1 MTKLVSIIT
10 PTYNAEKFVA
20 QTIESVLRQTHQN
33 WELVIVD
40 DCSSDTTF
48 DILQVFANQD
58 SRIKIFQL
66 ERNSGP
72 GVARNFAIQ
81 QAKGNYIAFL
91 DADDLWKPQK
101 LTKQLQFME
110 DENLP
115 MTFSFYEQI
124 DEEGKSLH
132 KQITAPLEVSY
143 NQLFYCNWIGNLTG
157 IYSVD
162 FFGKIPI
169 SSIKKRQDW
178 ILWLTLVQ
186 KIKTVKPVPESL
198 AFYRVRKNSVS
209 SSKVKLIQYNY
220 AIYRNFHGNNLLKAA
235 FNTSLF
241 LVHQLLIKPRF
252 TKKSNYKSD

>member
-1 MTKLVSIIT
+1 MNGLVSIIT
-10 PTYNAEKFVA
+10 PTYNSAKYIAETIQSVQN
-20 QTIESVLRQTHQN
+20 QTYQN
-33 WELVIVD
+33 WEWIIID
-40 DCSSDTTF
+40 DGSSDTTWEL
-48 DILQVFANQD
+48 INSLSD
-58 SRIKIFQL
+58 SRIKSFKL
-66 ERNSGP
+66 DENSGP
-72 GVARNFAIQ
+72 GIARNIAIQ
-81 QAKGNYIAFL
+81 QAQGNYIAFL
-91 DADDLWKPQK
+91 DADDVWKPEK
-101 LTKQLQFME
+101 LAKQLQFME
-110 DENLP
+110 EENLP
-115 MTFSFYEQI
+115 MTFSFYEQM

-198 AFYRVRKNSVS
+198 AFYRVRKDSVS
-209 SSKVKLIQYNY
+209 SSKVKLIKYNY
-220 AIYRNFHGNNLLKAA
+220 AIYRNFHGNHPLKAA
-235 FNTSLF
+235 FNTALF

-252 TKKSNYKSD
+252 TKTI

>member
-1 MTKLVSIIT
+1 MKLVSIIT
-10 PTYNAEKFVA
+10 PTFNAEQFIL
-20 QTIESVLRQTHQN
+20 QTIQSVLEQTYTH
-33 WELVIVD
+33 WELILVD
-40 DCSSDTTF
+40 DCSSDSTWEL
-48 DILQVFANQD
+48 IHSISD
-58 SRIKIFQL
+58 SRIKCFKLDQ
-66 ERNSGP
+66 NSGP

-81 QAKGNYIAFL
+81 QAQGNYIAFL
-91 DADDLWKPQK
+91 DADDVWKPEK
-101 LTKQLQFME
+101 LAKQLQFME
-110 DENLP
+110 EENLP
-115 MTFSFYEQI
+115 MTFSFYEQMN
-124 DEEGKSLH
+124 EEGKSLH
-132 KQITAPLEVSY
+132 KQITTPLEVSY

-198 AFYRVRKNSVS
+198 AFYRVRKDSVS

-220 AIYRNFHGNNLLKAA
+220 AIYRNFHENHPLKAA
-235 FNTSLF
+235 FNTALF

-252 TKKSNYKSD
+252 TKTI

>member
-1 MTKLVSIIT
+1 MKLVSIIT
-10 PTYNAEKFVA
+10 PTFNAEQFIL
-20 QTIESVLRQTHQN
+20 QTIQSVLEQTYTH
-33 WELVIVD
+33 WELILVD
-40 DCSSDTTF
+40 DCSSDATWEL
-48 DILQVFANQD
+48 IHSISD
-58 SRIKIFQL
+58 SRIKCFKLDQ
-66 ERNSGP
+66 NFGP

-91 DADDLWKPQK
+91 DADDVWKPQK
-101 LTKQLQFME
+101 LAKQLQFME

-198 AFYRVRKNSVS
+198 AFYRVRKDSVS

-220 AIYRNFHGNNLLKAA
+220 AIYRNFHENHPLKAA
-235 FNTSLF
+235 FNTALF

-252 TKKSNYKSD
+252 TKTI

>member
-33 WELVIVD
+33 WELILVD

-81 QAKGNYIAFL
+81 QAQGNYIAFL

-101 LTKQLQFME
+101 LAKQLQFME
-110 DENLP
+110 EENLP
-115 MTFSFYEQI
+115 MTFSFYEQM
-124 DEEGKSLH
+124 DEEGNSLH

-198 AFYRVRKNSVS
+198 AFYRVRKDSVS

-220 AIYRNFHGNNLLKAA
+220 AIYRDFHENHPLKAA
-235 FNTSLF
+235 FNTVLF

-252 TKKSNYKSD
+252 TKTI